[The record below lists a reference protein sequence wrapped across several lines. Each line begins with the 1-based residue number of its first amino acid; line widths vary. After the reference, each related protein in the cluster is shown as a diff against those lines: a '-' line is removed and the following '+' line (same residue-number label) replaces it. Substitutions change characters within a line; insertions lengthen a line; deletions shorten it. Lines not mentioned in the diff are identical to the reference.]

1 MAKRQYGIRAVAS
14 ATNDSD
20 VDSLLNELKS
30 AFEQSLSITKDV
42 RAGKFV
48 QRRRQVKNAA
58 KPRNV
63 QATTAN

>member
-1 MAKRQYGIRAVAS
+1 
-14 ATNDSD
+14 
-20 VDSLLNELKS
+20 LKS